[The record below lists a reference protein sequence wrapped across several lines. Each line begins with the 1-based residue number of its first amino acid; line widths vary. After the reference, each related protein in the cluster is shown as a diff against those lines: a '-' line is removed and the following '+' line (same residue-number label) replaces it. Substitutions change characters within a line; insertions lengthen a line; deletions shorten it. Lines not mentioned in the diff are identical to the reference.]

1 MYDSLGI
8 VKEYRK
14 YPKNSF
20 DRAQEGHKIRL
31 TLFTLIHK
39 VLLYHQFQPYIPI
52 KSYITLLRS
61 ANNQNISNLGLK
73 NRQISVDIKNYRT
86 DHFSYY
92 CKIPKTYNFEL
103 IVLIE
108 ICHNSSFYVF
118 ELRKRSQGS
127 KQNHMIRSKEHLCT
141 VYNIYSYRFPVHKA
155 GYVPKLKHH
164 NIITLINQIEPTRL
178 NVIFKLSWL
187 I

>member
-1 MYDSLGI
+1 MRI

-31 TLFTLIHK
+31 TLFTLIDK
-39 VLLYHQFQPYIPI
+39 VLLYHQFQLYIPI
-52 KSYITLLRS
+52 KLYITLLRS
-61 ANNQNISNLGLK
+61 ANNQKIWNLGLK
-73 NRQISVDIKNYRT
+73 NRQISFYIKNYRT

-108 ICHNSSFYVF
+108 ICHNGSFYVF
-118 ELRKRSQGS
+118 ELTSRTQGI
-127 KQNHMIRSKEHLCT
+127 KQNHMNRSKEHLGT
-141 VYNIYSYRFPVHKA
+141 VYYIHQIVFPYTTQVTHQN
-155 GYVPKLKHH
+155 L
-164 NIITLINQIEPTRL
+164 NIITLL
-178 NVIFKLSWL
+178 H
-187 I
+187 